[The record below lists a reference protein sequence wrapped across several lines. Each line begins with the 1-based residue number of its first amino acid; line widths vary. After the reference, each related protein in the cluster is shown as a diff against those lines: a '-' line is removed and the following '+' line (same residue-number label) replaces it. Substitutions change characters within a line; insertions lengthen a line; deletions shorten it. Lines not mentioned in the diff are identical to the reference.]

1 MISYS
6 ALKEQITH
14 NGVSRPTLTLADK
27 TQISY
32 LLSPAYQFRMSRGTR
47 NLTDLMIPKI
57 FSNLSW
63 SAAKMC
69 LFCGRIALKPLKCLC
84 FKLILVKV
92 LQRNLDKFIR
102 FHVPSHHPRI
112 YLLFKAGLWYPR
124 VSVKYDLR
132 SESYERKFSLNIFD
146 DQFDDWIF
154 WKKNW
159 NFFLKNAFELINKET

>member
-14 NGVSRPTLTLADK
+14 NGVSQPTLTFADK

-112 YLLFKAGLWYPR
+112 YLLFKAGLRYPR
-124 VSVKYDLR
+124 VVWNMISDLKALK
-132 SESYERKFSLNIFD
+132 EI
-146 DQFDDWIF
+146 QFKSF
-154 WKKNW
+154 WWSIWWLDVLKKNW

>member
-112 YLLFKAGLWYPR
+112 YLLFKAGLRYPR
-124 VSVKYDLR
+124 VVWNMISDLKALKENSVKIFLMINLMIGC
-132 SESYERKFSLNIFD
+132 SEKKLEIFS
-146 DQFDDWIF
+146 QKCF
-154 WKKNW
+154 WTDK
-159 NFFLKNAFELINKET
+159 